1 MKRCWFA
8 AVLLTALLAGSL
20 WVTDYMDGVHSPIA
34 EEVGNAG
41 ASAMEGNWPQAREA
55 LARAR
60 ESWDGSRKMV
70 AVFADHEPMEEVDA
84 LFAQLEVAAAFQD
97 GPGFASLCVH
107 LKESLQAI
115 GEAHGPSWWN
125 LL

>member
-8 AVLLTALLAGSL
+8 VVLLTVLLAGSL
-20 WVTDYMDGVHSPIA
+20 WVTDYMESVHAPLA
-34 EEVGNAG
+34 EAVGRAG
-41 ASAMEGNWPQAREA
+41 EISRLENWDE
-55 LARAR
+55 ARAALTQIR
-60 ESWDGSRKMV
+60 DRWDRSRRTV

-84 LFAQLEVAAAFQD
+84 LFAQLEVAGEYQD
-97 GPGFASLCVH
+97 GPAFASLCAH
-107 LKESLQAI
+107 LKEALEAL

>member
-8 AVLLTALLAGSL
+8 AALLTALLAGSL
-20 WVTDYMDGVHSPIA
+20 WVTDYMDDVHSPIA
-34 EEVGNAG
+34 AEVARAG
-41 ASAMEGNWPQAREA
+41 ALAMEGNWTEAGEA
-55 LARAR
+55 LSRAR
-60 ESWDGSRKMV
+60 EGWEGSRKTV
-70 AVFADHEPMEEVDA
+70 AVFADHEPMEEADA

-97 GPGFASLCVH
+97 GPGFASLCAH
-107 LKESLQAI
+107 LKEALQAL

>member
-8 AVLLTALLAGSL
+8 VILLAALLVASL
-20 WVTDYMDGVHSPIA
+20 SVTDYMEAIHTPLA
-34 EEVGNAG
+34 EAVGRAGTNAMAG
-41 ASAMEGNWPQAREA
+41 DWAEARHI
-55 LARAR
+55 LAQ
-60 ESWDGSRKMV
+60 SRKNWEEKRNII

-84 LFAQLEVAAAFQD
+84 LFAQLEVAAEFQD
-97 GPGFASLCVH
+97 GPGFASLCAH
-107 LKESLQAI
+107 LRESLKAM